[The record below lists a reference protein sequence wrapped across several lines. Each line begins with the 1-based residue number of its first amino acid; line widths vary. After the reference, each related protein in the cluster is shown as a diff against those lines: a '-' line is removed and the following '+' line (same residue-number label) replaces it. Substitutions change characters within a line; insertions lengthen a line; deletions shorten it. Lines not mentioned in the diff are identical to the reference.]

1 MAASEAIVAHA
12 RSAQWTSLPDDA
24 RLMLQTFL
32 HDTLAVGTAGAATA
46 MSTAVLHSVGAMS
59 EHGHQLILGRGQL
72 PVTTG
77 DAAFVNA
84 FQIHAQE
91 FDAVHEAAVV
101 HPMATVVAVLLAD
114 AGRGEPVDGATFLA
128 ALSVGVDVA
137 TGLGLAATTPLKF
150 FRPATAGIFGSV
162 AALIAQRRL
171 DEAVGLDALGL
182 ALAFASG
189 TMQAHR
195 EGIATLPIQIAAA
208 ARSALAAVSLA
219 EYGVPGPRGA
229 IDGPFG
235 YLALFEDAA
244 ALDPVLADLSGTRR
258 IVEISWKPFPT
269 GRAAHGAIVAT
280 QLLMRDHGVH
290 TKNLRTLV
298 YEAPPLID
306 RLVGRPAQDGMTPA
320 YARLCLPYLVAT
332 VLRRGTVGL
341 DDYSAERLN
350 DPATLALARRITV
363 TDNGNL
369 DPAAFV
375 PARAIATRTD
385 GEPVSIAVDA
395 QFGSPAWPLSSA
407 QHRAKATACLEFAG
421 YGDAD
426 APLAALMANLETV
439 PDVAAAISA
448 VLHRPTH

>member
-1 MAASEAIVAHA
+1 MAASEVIVAHA
-12 RSAQWTSLPDDA
+12 RCVQWTSLPDDA
-24 RLMLQTFL
+24 RLMLKTFL
-32 HDTLAVGTAGAATA
+32 HDTLAVGTAGAATL
-46 MSTAVLHSVGAMS
+46 MSTAVLNSVGACGQHS
-59 EHGHQLILGRGQL
+59 RQLILGRGQL
-72 PVTTG
+72 PMNPG
-77 DAAFVNA
+77 DAAFINA

-101 HPMATVVAVLLAD
+101 HPMATIAAVLLAD

-137 TGLGLAATTPLKF
+137 TGLGLAATMPLKF

-171 DEAVGLDALGL
+171 DEAVGIDALGL

-189 TMQAHR
+189 TMQAHL

-208 ARSALAAVSLA
+208 ARSSLAAVSLA
-219 EYGVPGPRGA
+219 EHGVPGPQGA

-235 YLALFEDAA
+235 YLALFEDAS
-244 ALDPVLADLSGTRR
+244 ALEPVLADLSGTRR
-258 IVEISWKPFPT
+258 IVELSWKPFPT

-290 TKNLRTLV
+290 AENLRAMV
-298 YEAPPLID
+298 YEAPPLIG
-306 RLVGRPAQDGMTPA
+306 RLVGRPAQDGMTQA

-341 DDYSAERLN
+341 DDYSAERLT
-350 DPATLALARRITV
+350 DATTLMLARRITV
-363 TDNGNL
+363 TDSGNL

-375 PARAIATRTD
+375 PARAVAMRID
-385 GEPVSIAVDA
+385 GGAVEISVDA
-395 QFGSPAWPLSSA
+395 QFGSPAWPLSAA
-407 QHRAKATACLEFAG
+407 QHRAKVRSCLDFAG

-426 APLAALMANLETV
+426 APLAALMANFETM
-439 PDVAAAISA
+439 PNAAAAISA